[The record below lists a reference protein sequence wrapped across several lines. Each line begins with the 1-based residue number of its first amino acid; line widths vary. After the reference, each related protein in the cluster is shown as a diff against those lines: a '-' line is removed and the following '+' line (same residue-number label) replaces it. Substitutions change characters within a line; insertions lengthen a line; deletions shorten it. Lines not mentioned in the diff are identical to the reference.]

1 MENVVFE
8 NSALF
13 FSGGLHDEYSI
24 DDSIKKN
31 KYCKLNDQDLIPDIK
46 ELNEIIYIAI
56 QRKSIIG
63 CYIEN
68 VKYFLN
74 EKFIIIKLLIIIK
87 NWKFFNQEE
96 IAKKFGVYLEHL
108 YLITDSIEYD
118 KKTLLKIHNPLN
130 TKDDIKKLKLF
141 IWILHMRAMNF
152 SNFIF

>member
-87 NWKFFNQEE
+87 N
-96 IAKKFGVYLEHL
+96 
-108 YLITDSIEYD
+108 
-118 KKTLLKIHNPLN
+118 
-130 TKDDIKKLKLF
+130 
-141 IWILHMRAMNF
+141 
-152 SNFIF
+152 